1 MDNIIIIILFTLL
14 QVVGTFVLL
23 IGIFSICDSSNSEP
37 QAGLKPVAIGLVLLV
52 VGAAFGFNC
61 GYAVNPA
68 RDFSPR
74 ILTAIAGWGSD
85 VFV

>member
-1 MDNIIIIILFTLL
+1 M
-14 QVVGTFVLL
+14 
-23 IGIFSICDSSNSEP
+23 GIFSICDSNNSEP
-37 QAGLKPVAIGLVLLV
+37 EQSGVKPIAIGLVLLV
-52 VGAAFGFNC
+52 IGAAFGYNC

-74 ILTAIAGWGSD
+74 VFTAIAGWGSD

>member
-1 MDNIIIIILFTLL
+1 MYMHMIVP
-14 QVVGTFVLL
+14 QVVGTFVLVL
-23 IGIFSICDSSNSEP
+23 GIFAVCDSSNSETHT
-37 QAGLKPVAIGLVLLV
+37 GIKPIAIGLILLV
-52 VGAAFGFNC
+52 VGAAFGFNS

-74 ILTAIAGWGSD
+74 VFTAIAGWGRD

>member
-1 MDNIIIIILFTLL
+1 MQHVLVI

-23 IGIFSICDSSNSEP
+23 MGIFGICDSNNSEP
-37 QAGLKPVAIGLVLLV
+37 KAGLKPVAIGFVLLV
-52 VGAAFGFNC
+52 VGVAFGFNC

-74 ILTAIAGWGSD
+74 VFTAIAGWGRD
-85 VFV
+85 VFM

>member
-1 MDNIIIIILFTLL
+1 M
-14 QVVGTFVLL
+14 
-23 IGIFSICDSSNSEP
+23 GIFAITDSKNSEVK
-37 QAGLKPVAIGLVLLV
+37 AGLKPVAIGLVLLV

-74 ILTAIAGWGSD
+74 VFTAIAGWGSD